1 MPIDSEVTI
10 MKKKKMPPQFWEDQE
25 WALDHYERWMTEY
38 PYHWIAVVNEEVVAA
53 EKDPEKARKI
63 AQEKTGRKHI
73 PVVYIEGH
81 IHVY

>member
-1 MPIDSEVTI
+1 M
-10 MKKKKMPPQFWEDQE
+10 
-25 WALDHYERWMTEY
+25 REY
-38 PYHWIAVVNEEVVAA
+38 PYHWIAVVNKEVIAA

-63 AQEKTGRKHI
+63 AQGKTGKKHI